1 MKRGFRP
8 YQRTLHLVQ
17 EVASLPPVA
26 EEPIRR
32 CEAMMRA
39 LNRRLGFTVA
49 YSHLRLER
57 LPGHPRSPS
66 DV

>member
-1 MKRGFRP
+1 M
-8 YQRTLHLVQ
+8 
-17 EVASLPPVA
+17 A